1 MIPALFLNKPES
13 MKKFKFC
20 AINSEEAIAT
30 CEANNKEQA
39 IETFAAIKQ
48 LPIDKFNKLYHVTK
62 A

>member
-1 MIPALFLNKPES
+1 

-20 AINSEEAIAT
+20 TLNSEEAIAT

-48 LPIDKFNKLYHVTK
+48 LSVDKFNKLYHVTK